1 MRIAAL
7 LLINFLCVFEVFSE
21 GGNPWEQIKPYI
33 LKTKKLTSFNG
44 IKFCGSENEGRSGSL
59 MFTEND
65 NPIKIN
71 FDAEIPYDSYCSF
84 FESVIK
90 SNKHPYFLVHENCG
104 ETNGKSYV
112 ALTIPEDLP
121 KPNSDGLKIFPLFY
135 RIVKDSVYEV
145 VMFFISNYKIEV
157 CTFIYDETQS
167 NVLSSLS
174 LYHQAIDIDPT
185 EQCDRLEDLT
195 KFNNYMDDSNYFTIS
210 IDHDIY
216 TIYATLE
223 NLGVQLGIR
232 AGNEVY
238 KFNYHINRYEQIWS
252 SIFYFPEN
260 VPSHIFE
267 DVDEGREVV
276 VIRDPHAIE
285 CEIQDK
291 DGFVNVREAPNKNA
305 KIMYRIKEKEK
316 FIIESED
323 CNGWY
328 RVIMCGE
335 NTDGGWIHNSR
346 VKKLKTMNSDL
357 KYSLPKL
364 YDDGEYTT
372 FDEEDSD

>member
-44 IKFCGSENEGRSGSL
+44 IKFC
-59 MFTEND
+59 
-65 NPIKIN
+65 
-71 FDAEIPYDSYCSF
+71 
-84 FESVIK
+84 VIK
-90 SNKHPYFLVHENCG
+90 SNKHPYFLAHENCG

>member
-1 MRIAAL
+1 MR
-7 LLINFLCVFEVFSE
+7 
-21 GGNPWEQIKPYI
+21 
-33 LKTKKLTSFNG
+33 
-44 IKFCGSENEGRSGSL
+44 
-59 MFTEND
+59 
-65 NPIKIN
+65 
-71 FDAEIPYDSYCSF
+71 
-84 FESVIK
+84 
-90 SNKHPYFLVHENCG
+90 
-104 ETNGKSYV
+104 
-112 ALTIPEDLP
+112 
-121 KPNSDGLKIFPLFY
+121 
-135 RIVKDSVYEV
+135 
-145 VMFFISNYKIEV
+145 
-157 CTFIYDETQS
+157 
-167 NVLSSLS
+167 
-174 LYHQAIDIDPT
+174 
-185 EQCDRLEDLT
+185 
-195 KFNNYMDDSNYFTIS
+195 
-210 IDHDIY
+210 
-216 TIYATLE
+216 
-223 NLGVQLGIR
+223 GVQLGIR